1 MKINVG
7 KAKPVVQA
15 RPGDIAYFDDDYWL
29 TGIWDRRVRGNNKY
43 YFVSLTQPNIA
54 WIKSCDFIEYLES
67 MKAVVYYGSK
77 SKLDLVIKEPKDD
90 HD

>member
-7 KAKPVVQA
+7 KAKPVTQTIA
-15 RPGDIAYFDDDYWL
+15 GDIVKFDDDYCL

-54 WIKSCDFIEYLES
+54 WTKSCDLIEYLKS
-67 MKAVVYYGSK
+67 MKAVVYDGS
-77 SKLDLVIKEPKDD
+77 SSTVNLD
-90 HD
+90 